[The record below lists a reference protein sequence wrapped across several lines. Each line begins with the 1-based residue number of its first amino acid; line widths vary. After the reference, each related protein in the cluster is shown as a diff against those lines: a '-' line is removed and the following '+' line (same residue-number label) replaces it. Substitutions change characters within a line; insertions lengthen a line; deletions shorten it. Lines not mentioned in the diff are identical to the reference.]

1 MFQYF
6 GFYISVSLAWF
17 VHLRV
22 HLQSYFIALL
32 CSNLSPVLSQLEH
45 IRGTDGVL
53 YYPLFYVN
61 EHGTVNQNLKN
72 QIESA
77 ALIPLAGIT
86 DGGWALTGVL
96 GLSSLIVVI
105 GSVACCVYAVLLHH
119 RTRRGW
125 KHGWVREVGR
135 HSSLGSIQENTPLL
149 TSPGAL
155 ELSLSSSISKEFN

>member
-6 GFYISVSLAWF
+6 GFYISVISAWF

-96 GLSSLIVVI
+96 GLLGVVLLSGSLC
-105 GSVACCVYAVLLHH
+105 CCVGSL
-119 RTRRGW
+119 RMWRKTRGHGRERGR
-125 KHGWVREVGR
+125 V
-135 HSSLGSIQENTPLL
+135 NDATPLL
-149 TSPGAL
+149 S
-155 ELSLSSSISKEFN
+155 